1 MLVELIKKM
10 FFEKTTDVK
19 IQFFRYI
26 FVGGMAFVADFIA
39 LFLLK
44 ELLHL
49 NLYIAVAIAFI
60 FGLLTNYILSKLLVF
75 TKENSIGEFIT
86 FTTIGV
92 IGLIFTELL
101 MHLFAVI
108 IGIQYLI
115 SKAIVACIVLVWN
128 FTAKK
133 IILYRNN

>member
-1 MLVELIKKM
+1 MIIELIKKL
-10 FFEKTTDVK
+10 FFIKTTDVK

-26 FVGGMAFVADFIA
+26 FVGGMSFVIDFIT
-39 LFLLK
+39 LFILK
-44 ELLHL
+44 EFLQL

-60 FGLLTNYILSKLLVF
+60 FGLLTNYTLSKLLVF

-86 FTTIGV
+86 FSTIGI

-101 MHLFAVI
+101 MHLFVSI
-108 IGIQYLI
+108 LNVQYLI
-115 SKAIVACIVLVWN
+115 SKAIVAGIVFIWN

-133 IILYRNN
+133 IILYRHN

>member
-1 MLVELIKKM
+1 MLELIKK
-10 FFEKTTDVK
+10 FFWVKTTDIK

-26 FVGGMAFVADFIA
+26 FVGGAAFVADFIT
-39 LFLLK
+39 LFILREWVK
-44 ELLHL
+44 L
-49 NLYIAVAIAFI
+49 NLYVAVGLAFI

-75 TKENSIGEFIT
+75 TRENSIGEFVT
-86 FTTIGV
+86 FTIIGI

-101 MHLFAVI
+101 MHLFAVV

-115 SKAIVACIVLVWN
+115 SKAIVAGIVLIWN